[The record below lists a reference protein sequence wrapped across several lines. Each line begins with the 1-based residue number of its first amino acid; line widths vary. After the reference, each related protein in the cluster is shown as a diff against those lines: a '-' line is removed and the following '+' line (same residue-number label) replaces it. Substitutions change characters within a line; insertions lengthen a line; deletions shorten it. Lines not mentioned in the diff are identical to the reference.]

1 MGDLASTSYV
11 PQVVRPQTLIIG
23 PLGIFHGMIS
33 GHTFRNCE
41 IEGNEILLQ
50 SLVCACGGIGP
61 TFSSCSFL
69 ETGLDKGLKGLMNH
83 ELVSCCKNIQK
94 QSKCGESSW
103 IKHGGEVDD
112 FTRHFTRIF
121 CPLGF
126 SYKATHP
133 ATRGL
138 LLPPKCGRV
147 TCGPH
152 RCTPH
157 VNVLLEK

>member
-1 MGDLASTSYV
+1 MAWFLVTPSAIAK
-11 PQVVRPQTLIIG
+11 LK
-23 PLGIFHGMIS
+23 GMRS
-33 GHTFRNCE
+33 FCN
-41 IEGNEILLQ
+41 LW
-50 SLVCACGGIGP
+50 CACGGIGP
-61 TFSSCSFL
+61 TFSNCSFL

-126 SYKATHP
+126 LTKQRIPRLGACYYPRSVVELHA
-133 ATRGL
+133 GL
-138 LLPPKCGRV
+138 TAARR
-147 TCGPH
+147 T
-152 RCTPH
+152 
-157 VNVLLEK
+157 

>member
-126 SYKATHP
+126 LTKQRIPRLGACYYPRSVVELHA
-133 ATRGL
+133 GL
-138 LLPPKCGRV
+138 TAARR
-147 TCGPH
+147 T
-152 RCTPH
+152 
-157 VNVLLEK
+157 